1 MSADFKMTFN
11 PDGTESKTSLNE
23 AMKQDAPA
31 TALAPKQQGKMRVI
45 VSEDGTTTVE
55 QNRPTQYRAEPV
67 QQQQQQQQQQK
78 PAEKNADEQP
88 AGDPRGVE
96 PTSDA
101 SDATLK
107 ALSADTPMALEHLVT
122 SLSQTGQVSDAV
134 IADIARTR

>member
-67 QQQQQQQQQQK
+67 KQQGVTVRSNNGPITLAQATGSDIVSIPALGGETSVAVALSMGYLAPRAGGGFELTALSQPVQQQQQQ
-78 PAEKNADEQP
+78 
-88 AGDPRGVE
+88 
-96 PTSDA
+96 
-101 SDATLK
+101 
-107 ALSADTPMALEHLVT
+107 
-122 SLSQTGQVSDAV
+122 
-134 IADIARTR
+134 